1 MQGLAILTIVKYE
14 RANRGLGVVCI
25 RA

>member
-1 MQGLAILTIVKYE
+1 MQGLAILTIVNYK